1 MHISRNKCE
10 LLAECCITGVQP
22 EYDIDGKVYIKG
34 VDITK
39 IEPDYCYI
47 QNRFTVL
54 CSINANF
61 TSQFDKQI
69 AERKYFENTT
79 QMFYLALNEGLTDLK
94 LIDRTDEEIKQ
105 INKYRELEEDIAY
118 V

>member
-10 LLAECCITGVQP
+10 LLAECCIKGVQP
-22 EYDIDGKVYIKG
+22 EYENDKAYVRG

-39 IEPDYCYI
+39 ICGDYCYI
-47 QNRFTVL
+47 QNRFMVL

-94 LIDRTDEEIKQ
+94 LIDRTEQEINQ